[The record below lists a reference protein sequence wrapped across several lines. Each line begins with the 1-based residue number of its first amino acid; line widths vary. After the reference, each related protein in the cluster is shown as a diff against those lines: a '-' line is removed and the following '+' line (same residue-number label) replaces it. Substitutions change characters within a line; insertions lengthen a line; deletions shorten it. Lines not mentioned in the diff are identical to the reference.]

1 MFLLTSEY
9 LHTHAV
15 QSLDGC
21 VFFSLVFC
29 LWSAVMLSHR
39 LPGVR
44 HRSVVCDAGGGPAPP
59 PLPPLFAQRGGVAV
73 FWEGLCRGVSVFWFH
88 PARGVAVFWEG
99 LCRGPSDQAVFLG
112 TGQRPTAESPVAVGP
127 EQSALPV
134 SLEGWL
140 RSGPPSRPWCRSPSS
155 LRPRRSAALTTV
167 SAPPHL
173 ACSRHGA
180 EPRRVWVL
188 RLGVLWSAARPPC
201 GPGVNGVTFPD
212 LFSRLDSGA
221 SGSDRSAG
229 LGAD

>member
-39 LPGVR
+39 LPGIR
-44 HRSVVCDAGGGPAPP
+44 HRAVVCDAGGGPAPP
-59 PLPPLFAQRGGVAV
+59 PLPPLFAQRGGGGSVLGGAV
-73 FWEGLCRGVSVFWFH
+73 SGGLSVLVSPSAGGGGVLGGAVSGAFRPGCVLRHGSASNSRVPCGCRPSAVC
-88 PARGVAVFWEG
+88 PARLAGRLAQAGATKPPMVSEPFLPA
-99 LCRGPSDQAVFLG
+99 PSQVCGSDH
-112 TGQRPTAESPVAVGP
+112 GQRPSTPCLFSARSRAEEGLGAQAGC
-127 EQSALPV
+127 
-134 SLEGWL
+134 SLE
-140 RSGPPSRPWCRSPSS
+140 RS
-155 LRPRRSAALTTV
+155 SAA
-167 SAPPHL
+167 
-173 ACSRHGA
+173 
-180 EPRRVWVL
+180 VW
-188 RLGVLWSAARPPC
+188 
-201 GPGVNGVTFPD
+201 PGVNGVTFPG